1 MTVESIHS
9 ILSFLYRRVTQ
20 RKAETF
26 SFTPETD
33 ESDSAIGVNWVSSC
47 SDLDPYLMRV
57 NSGTYT
63 EAEPS

>member
-1 MTVESIHS
+1 MSCLTGEQLTPISS
-9 ILSFLYRRVTQ
+9 
-20 RKAETF
+20 F

-57 NSGTYT
+57 NSGTRYDMT
-63 EAEPS
+63 